1 MPRAKNAYLWGMF
14 VRRKVN
20 KSGTTSVVVVDK
32 SGGFFRQVKS
42 FGSSSDPAEIER
54 MFKEATEWVLR
65 SCGQQLLDFD
75 AAERTRDEYRNM
87 LSNVEKVMR
96 SYS

>member
-1 MPRAKNAYLWGMF
+1 MF

-42 FGSSSDPAEIER
+42 FGSSSDPAE
-54 MFKEATEWVLR
+54 FKEATEWVLR